1 MIYRVQ
7 GGGEVQEN
15 ENGNLSLVSVA
26 KKAVG
31 DTKKGSLSP
40 MMLAISWLIKF
51 RKMVVGDMFNQL
63 MENDSLKKF
72 WKNGRFEP

>member
-7 GGGEVQEN
+7 GGGEVQES

-31 DTKKGSLSP
+31 DTKKGSLST
-40 MMLAISWLIKF
+40 MMLAISRLFKF
-51 RKMVVGDMFNQL
+51 KEVVVGDMLNHL
-63 MENDSLKKF
+63 MENDSLKMF
-72 WKNGRFEP
+72 

>member
-7 GGGEVQEN
+7 GGGEVQES

-31 DTKKGSLSP
+31 DMKKGNFSA
-40 MMLAISWLIKF
+40 MMLAISRLFKF
-51 RKMVVGDMFNQL
+51 EKVVVGDMLNQL

-72 WKNGRFEP
+72 